1 MLQLCEGKLQCTTSS
16 CKFDGSRPKRTLSM
30 ACKGLTTL
38 PWVLWQW
45 ENRFTLSLACC
56 YVPHYTGSNLSNLH
70 FFYEVPCVGR
80 VCRWSCQEH
89 WTRTDDCPGRYGPWG
104 GRPDSLEVSWTAWAS
119 AASPPTLTTP
129 PLAGLGWL
137 RSFLS
142 TVQSSWIALVSIPL
156 PSAPHEATLTAVLA

>member
-1 MLQLCEGKLQCTTSS
+1 M
-16 CKFDGSRPKRTLSM
+16 
-30 ACKGLTTL
+30 L
-38 PWVLWQW
+38 PWVLWQRG
-45 ENRFTLSLACC
+45 NRFILSLACC

-70 FFYEVPCVGR
+70 FFYEVLYVAEFVVGAAR
-80 VCRWSCQEH
+80 EH

-137 RSFLS
+137 RSFLTS
-142 TVQSSWIALVSIPL
+142 VQSSWIALVSVRL
-156 PSAPHEATLTAVLA
+156 PSAPHEATLAALLA